1 MLLLV
6 EIIML
11 IAGLWALAAGKLPSL
26 LFGGP
31 QYVLEGR
38 GVRWLGLIL
47 ILPLPIALAGGTVLT
62 LLWGQQGTF
71 YAFGLELLMVC
82 VAGITAL
89 VVARAIRQP
98 RVSADATG
106 EIGQEAV
113 DIEALIAKKAQG
125 SLTYVL
131 LGGTG
136 VGAPIF
142 CPLAFIRSGQA
153 LKMIE
158 QHGIGERHRRIAE
171 IARALS
177 AILLVAWAS
186 IAICLL
192 LPLATMR

>member
-62 LLWGQQGTF
+62 LLWGEQGTF
-71 YAFGLELLMVC
+71 YAFGLELLVVC
-82 VAGITAL
+82 VAGIAAL

-98 RVSADATG
+98 RVSAGATG
-106 EIGQEAV
+106 EIGQEAA

-125 SLTYVL
+125 SLIYVL

-136 VGAPIF
+136 VGALIF

-192 LPLATMR
+192 LPLLTMR